1 MVRAVIFILV
11 SLQVTFGQ
19 IDKPQP
25 QFNLIV
31 EFDKLKE
38 IFPNQPEQIDRVI
51 GQLSTEIKNF
61 QKQQESLGG

>member
-61 QKQQESLGG
+61 KKQESLGG

>member
-51 GQLSTEIKNF
+51 GQNSTEIKNF
-61 QKQQESLGG
+61 KKQESLGG